1 MCRLEGAKLF
11 NFGKKFR
18 INSSSGSPLVCLF
31 SASLIDPMTETN
43 NEPTKKK
50 KLTTAARERVVGGG
64 GAGESEQD
72 YPDCTDRRSRHLL
85 SRSSPS
91 LGKPFHLLLLR
102 FPQVGLSCPLS
113 SSRLC
118 PRFRPS
124 VTQRARLSS
133 DPAPAK
139 LLSELSRLRVVRTP
153 RRSASLCAWRS

>member
-1 MCRLEGAKLF
+1 MCRLEGVKLF

-43 NEPTKKK
+43 NKPTTKKNKTHYSCK
-50 KLTTAARERVVGGG
+50 KKGGGRG

-113 SSRLC
+113 RSRLC
-118 PRFRPS
+118 LRFPPS
-124 VTQRARLSS
+124 VAQRARLPS
-133 DPAPAK
+133 DPAPANCFP
-139 LLSELSRLRVVRTP
+139 SFH
-153 RRSASLCAWRS
+153 ASM